1 MSNHSDN
8 EPVQFIFDLTELSN
22 LDCREFAFSDGERQ
36 AVGFAVNRGEE
47 TVAYRNEC
55 PHTGAP
61 LNWQENQFLD
71 LSKTEIQCAL
81 HGARFRIADGIC
93 VHGPCLGQALKK
105 IDTLKI
111 KNRLYAA
118 GPKPVTDQDGGSVW
132 GKGP

>member
-8 EPVQFIFDLTELSN
+8 KPVQLICDLTELSN
-22 LDCREFAFSDGERQ
+22 LDCREFTFSDRERQ
-36 AVGFAVNRGEE
+36 AAGFVVNRAEE

-81 HGARFRIADGIC
+81 HGARFRITDGMC
-93 VHGPCLGQALKK
+93 VHGPGLGQSLKK
-105 IDTLKI
+105 IDTFKA
-111 KNRLYAA
+111 KHQLYAA
-118 GPKPVTDQDGGSVW
+118 GPKSVTD
-132 GKGP
+132 

>member
-1 MSNHSDN
+1 VSDHSDDN
-8 EPVQFIFDLTELSN
+8 PAQFICDLTELSN
-22 LDCREFAFSDGERQ
+22 LDCREFTFADGERQ
-36 AVGFAVNRGEE
+36 AAGFVVNRAEK

-71 LSKTEIQCAL
+71 LSRTEIQCTL

-105 IDTLKI
+105 IDTFKVI
-111 KNRLYAA
+111 NRLYAA
-118 GPKPVTDQDGGSVW
+118 GPKPITDQDKGPVR